1 MANCSFCGK
10 KLGTFENTYRK
21 FDGDSGICKECNHL
35 FTTVIAPLIK
45 NMSESGQSETKILD
59 VIVDS
64 YADNENKKEFLIN
77 YLNKNWF
84 HFIKEEQQKQK
95 EEEYKIIIQQNKR
108 FIKLTTGYNFDG
120 YHITSYK
127 GIISGETVIGT
138 GLFSEFLASSSD
150 LIGMNSNSFSQ
161 KMRAVKDNAIDQL
174 RARAVCQDANAVIG
188 VDFDYI
194 TFGNNMIGV
203 SANGTAVVIEKNE

>member
-1 MANCSFCGK
+1 MANCSFCDK
-10 KLGTFENTYRK
+10 KIGTFENTYRK
-21 FDGDSGICKECNHL
+21 FDGDSGVCKECNQL
-35 FTTVIAPLIK
+35 FTTAIAPLIK
-45 NMSESGQSETKILD
+45 AMSEEGQSETRISD
-59 VIVDS
+59 IIIES
-64 YADNENKKEFLIN
+64 YADNAKKKEFLIN

-84 HFIKEEQQKQK
+84 HFIREEQQKQK

-150 LIGMNSNSFSQ
+150 LVGMNSNSFSQ

-194 TFGNNMIGV
+194 TFSNNMIGV
-203 SANGTAVVIEKNE
+203 SANGTAVVIEKI